1 MTSTIGIPIKLLNE
15 AQNHVVTLEITSG
28 QVYRGK
34 LIEAEDNMN
43 VQLKD
48 ITVTARDGRVSHLD
62 QVYIRGSHVR
72 FFIVPDML
80 RNAPMFRSRGVRGRG
95 VGSELPL
102 STPYY
107 STNISIWNDDIAA
120 SPAALDDWQNEWSAP
135 EAEEVVK
142 SIGAWVVVVRKPA
155 SKQSD
160 GGEHGPS
167 LDDIR
172 NTLSAIHKV
181 IIHQQETSS
190 DRYTTVDNKP
200 LLLLIGMP
208 QPLRPLLEMS
218 NDQWE
223 DLGLDCGGWQWIDSE
238 AKGKNEF
245 GENLGLERLKEALEA
260 NEWDGTGGLGADE
273 LDLEEELGLREHEDT
288 EVDIELERD
297 GVVGF
302 REAILEGHASEEE
315 DTEGDAQVE
324 ELESMMLKMQAIKG
338 LSRFSCFASQIDTQ
352 MDTAD
357 PIRRHIE
364 KGIGM
369 PEDERKRLAAKAV
382 RDIMKTI

>member
-1 MTSTIGIPIKLLNE
+1 MSP
-15 AQNHVVTLEITSG
+15 
-28 QVYRGK
+28 
-34 LIEAEDNMN
+34 
-43 VQLKD
+43 
-48 ITVTARDGRVSHLD
+48 
-62 QVYIRGSHVR
+62 
-72 FFIVPDML
+72 
-80 RNAPMFRSRGVRGRG
+80 
-95 VGSELPL
+95 
-102 STPYY
+102 STPPTIRN
-107 STNISIWNDDIAA
+107 SLRILILTISPLTPLPPLLEGITAHQANLPSLNTSIPIWNDKIAA
-120 SPAALDDWQNEWSAP
+120 NPAALDDWQNEWSAP
-135 EAEEVVK
+135 EAGEVVK

-155 SKQSD
+155 SKQPD
-160 GGEHGPS
+160 GGEDGRS

-172 NTLSAIHKV
+172 DTLSAIHKV
-181 IIHQQETSS
+181 IIHHQETSS
-190 DRYTTVDNKP
+190 DRYTTVDNEP

-208 QPLRPLLEMS
+208 QPLRPLHEMS

-260 NEWDGTGGLGADE
+260 NEWDGGGGLGADE

-288 EVDIELERD
+288 EDDIELERD
-297 GVVGF
+297 GVAGL

-315 DTEGDAQVE
+315 YTEGDAQVE
-324 ELESMMLKMQAIKG
+324 ELESMMLKMQAIRG
-338 LSRFSCFASQIDTQ
+338 LSRFPCFASQIDTQ
-352 MDTAD
+352 MDAAD

-382 RDIMKTI
+382 KDIMKSI

>member
-107 STNISIWNDDIAA
+107 STNIPIWNDNIAA
-120 SPAALDDWQNEWSAP
+120 HPATLDDWQNEWSAP
-135 EAEEVVK
+135 EAGEVVK

-155 SKQSD
+155 SKKPD
-160 GGEHGPS
+160 GGEAGGS
-167 LDDIR
+167 LDNIR

-181 IIHQQETSS
+181 ITHHQGISS
-190 DRYTTVDNKP
+190 DRYTTVDNEP

-208 QPLRPLLEMS
+208 QPLRPLLDMS
-218 NDQWE
+218 NEQWE

-245 GENLGLERLKEALEA
+245 GENVGLERLKEALEA
-260 NEWDGTGGLGADE
+260 NEWDGAGGLGADD

-288 EVDIELERD
+288 EDDIELERD
-297 GVVGF
+297 GVVGLHK
-302 REAILEGHASEEE
+302 AILEGHASEEE

-338 LSRFSCFASQIDTQ
+338 L
-352 MDTAD
+352 
-357 PIRRHIE
+357 P
-364 KGIGM
+364 
-369 PEDERKRLAAKAV
+369 
-382 RDIMKTI
+382 